1 MQKSQDSKQ
10 KFFNTVV
17 INFVEYDEDSDF
29 YTPPAPSA
37 IPAMPDVRFI
47 VGYIVP
53 IQNQL
58 FFSYDHGLLSDSFNI
73 HLMQSCNKIS
83 ILC

>member
-1 MQKSQDSKQ
+1 MQKSKDTKQ
-10 KFFNTVV
+10 KFFNTLVV
-17 INFVEYDEDSDF
+17 NFVEYDEDSDF

-47 VGYIVP
+47 IGYIVP

-58 FFSYDHGLLSDSFNI
+58 FLSNDHGFLSDSFNI
-73 HLMQSCNKIS
+73 DLIQSCNQ
-83 ILC
+83 LVY